1 MLTLDFYL
9 HLGPSMFMDSL
20 KVCIDL
26 AELLNLLEIIV
37 WIFFLLPYIPPFSK
51 WNCE

>member
-9 HLGPSMFMDSL
+9 HLGPSMFMGSL
-20 KVCIDL
+20 KACIDL
-26 AELLNLLEIIV
+26 ADLLNLLEIIV